1 MPSKITKR
9 TIKQIGG
16 KSKKNVKKINKKSSG
31 KIQKKINKKSSGKI
45 QKKIM
50 LTKKRLFK
58 KYIGGGTGEKKKFSD
73 VYNKNNKI
81 YIYADVPDRR
91 KSLYKDDLYNKTGVK
106 DTIVIEDILYEISE
120 IKSNKLIEFD
130 KQFVKYYGDDNNK
143 EKYTIIETEKGKG
156 KKDEKDIISIFK
168 KKMEENKID
177 EELLKD
183 ARARLV
189 AEAEPEAEPTPSP
202 TQSRSQSQ
210 SQSHSQSQSESNSE
224 ENLSSGEE
232 EEHDEEEKMSELPV
246 VETKGVEAAEKKK
259 KEEDD
264 EEEEKAVNISNDE
277 ADFDRDVN
285 RNVQDL
291 GAVAEPINQ
300 YSTRVSKKY
309 PCQVSYYIGF
319 WNRDIIAKR
328 PNHLFVFSEN
338 ENAYQKTLQGH
349 TLKQHTTQAN
359 IRGETNAFAFVCGRD
374 YGFDGGWRDN
384 KHLQQCDVHL
394 KRDVSRLATELTKY
408 ERIVFSSGG
417 MGRGIYKYDKP
428 ETGSTQI
435 LKKIEDTLFR
445 NFGYTYPPVE
455 EDVDKEEED
464 ETTDDNLDMSDIQRD
479 ENSKFRQYGRREMG
493 DGEQEQEQEEQAQ
506 EEAEAKDDDRDEELG
521 RKLTWI
527 EIDEEA
533 EKNDIVSNIIKI
545 YKKDFFYKSPL
556 IRKLF
561 MLFYN
566 VPVVTKSVSVSV
578 PFLKDYLKLSQE
590 LFKIFNRVMRNR
602 NLDKSQHFK
611 HIWINMND
619 ILSNAHLKENYPS
632 LNDNFKAFLQ
642 YPASKYGFSLS
653 NPNNKWEDEDDE
665 GNEEA
670 ESRSEEKSKLNTNA
684 PAFEPNSN
692 RLNSSANQ
700 KLDTIPE
707 EPEAEAE
714 EVEAAAEELSKK
726 DDEDEEK
733 ERQQKINMYE
743 NQINNFDDLDD
754 LEKLED
760 SDEFQLD
767 MNDEQIKEKIE
778 GKIRERRKKIFRD
791 KLNDIDDID
800 GLEQWRKDS
809 EVDRY
814 DDKELENLL
823 KERQK
828 DVFIKKMKK
837 MDKEIKNAR
846 DKFNDVEGVQ
856 KRLKDA
862 QEEISKK
869 KDEIKKIKE
878 RWRKI
883 FKKTD
888 EEKLK
893 VAKILVQLKGLKKKY
908 KTRKKTE
915 GKNLLK
921 SKKEYKDS
929 FKPFY
934 IKEFYENSDK
944 QEQEKWI
951 IEYLNKNSNVGGKKK
966 KKIIVKKIVRKHRG
980 IVQIGGNKGRLRKG
994 YKFSGK
1000 KLKSGLPQIIKCR
1013 INKF

>member
-31 KIQKKINKKSSGKI
+31 KIQKKI
-45 QKKIM
+45 M

-58 KYIGGGTGEKKKFSD
+58 KYIGGGAGVKKKFTD

-202 TQSRSQSQ
+202 TQSQSQSQ

-259 KEEDD
+259 KEEDEISVDEDVEDD

-349 TLKQHTTQAN
+349 TDEQHTTQAN

-384 KHLQQCDVHL
+384 EHLQQCDVRL

-479 ENSKFRQYGRREMG
+479 ENSVFRQYGRREMG

-506 EEAEAKDDDRDEELG
+506 EEAEAEEAAPNQSAPNQSEAEAEAKDDDRDEEKQAK
-521 RKLTWI
+521 KLLESINKNLNKYDKDKISKKYEASKHTYSLI
-527 EIDEEA
+527 EQYNDDEGEFD
-533 EKNDIVSNIIKI
+533 EDRFDKFDYKIGLIV
-545 YKKDFFYKSPL
+545 
-556 IRKLF
+556 
-561 MLFYN
+561 
-566 VPVVTKSVSVSV
+566 KSVSANKDTIESAWKRFHTLIDTKTSANSSERKYCLWSMTNKLINDIRILNLFLFKKAVAYFLSFVMAQYKEEYESIFNACFHHHV
-578 PFLKDYLKLSQE
+578 PFTVPYLGNSLHDLILKDSTFDALKPSKERCLA
-590 LFKIFNRVMRNR
+590 LGYRRVER
-602 NLDKSQHFK
+602 
-611 HIWINMND
+611 
-619 ILSNAHLKENYPS
+619 ILPYVQV
-632 LNDNFKAFLQ
+632 F
-642 YPASKYGFSLS
+642 
-653 NPNNKWEDEDDE
+653 DDDMFE
-665 GNEEA
+665 PEEA
-670 ESRSEEKSKLNTNA
+670 YFLRMTSQWQVYAAFMTIKNRKQVEE
-684 PAFEPNSN
+684 E
-692 RLNSSANQ
+692 
-700 KLDTIPE
+700 PE
-707 EPEAEAE
+707 EPV
-714 EVEAAAEELSKK
+714 EVEEEESPNPFVRALAQQQQQENKPYIWATFQNPIGIGTGECAELLRNLISLPEYVYPEICAILVSILPIIGHDMLLDKYSDTFKLIVEFIKIKQLVHSDISSTTRMNSWKKLKIFYEHSITLSNGQMVI
-726 DDEDEEK
+726 E
-733 ERQQKINMYE
+733 QH
-743 NQINNFDDLDD
+743 
-754 LEKLED
+754 ED
-760 SDEFQLD
+760 SQL
-767 MNDEQIKEKIE
+767 IKTTRETTLRALAEGRDGGRGGEK
-778 GKIRERRKKIFRD
+778 
-791 KLNDIDDID
+791 
-800 GLEQWRKDS
+800 
-809 EVDRY
+809 
-814 DDKELENLL
+814 
-823 KERQK
+823 
-828 DVFIKKMKK
+828 
-837 MDKEIKNAR
+837 KN
-846 DKFNDVEGVQ
+846 KGN
-856 KRLKDA
+856 
-862 QEEISKK
+862 
-869 KDEIKKIKE
+869 
-878 RWRKI
+878 
-883 FKKTD
+883 KKT
-888 EEKLK
+888 
-893 VAKILVQLKGLKKKY
+893 KIIV
-908 KTRKKTE
+908 
-915 GKNLLK
+915 
-921 SKKEYKDS
+921 
-929 FKPFY
+929 
-934 IKEFYENSDK
+934 
-944 QEQEKWI
+944 
-951 IEYLNKNSNVGGKKK
+951 

-994 YKFSGK
+994 YKFSGQ

>member
-58 KYIGGGTGEKKKFSD
+58 KYIGGGAGVKKKFTD

-259 KEEDD
+259 KEEDEISVDEDVEDD

-384 KHLQQCDVHL
+384 EHLQQCDVHL

-479 ENSKFRQYGRREMG
+479 ENSVFRQYGRREMG
-493 DGEQEQEQEEQAQ
+493 DGEQEQEQEQEEQAQ

-665 GNEEA
+665 GNE
-670 ESRSEEKSKLNTNA
+670 
-684 PAFEPNSN
+684 
-692 RLNSSANQ
+692 
-700 KLDTIPE
+700 
-707 EPEAEAE
+707 EAE

-888 EEKLK
+888 EEKRKHAKRLGQIKALK
-893 VAKILVQLKGLKKKY
+893 VGY
-908 KTRKKTE
+908 ERREKTE
-915 GKNLLK
+915 RKNLLK
-921 SKKEYKDS
+921 SKKEYKNS
-929 FKPFY
+929 LEPFY

-994 YKFSGK
+994 YKFSGQ

>member
-58 KYIGGGTGEKKKFSD
+58 KYIGGGAGVKKKFTD

-259 KEEDD
+259 KEEDEISVDEDVEDD

-384 KHLQQCDVHL
+384 EHLQQCDVHL

-479 ENSKFRQYGRREMG
+479 ENSVFRQYGRREMG

-670 ESRSEEKSKLNTNA
+670 E
-684 PAFEPNSN
+684 
-692 RLNSSANQ
+692 
-700 KLDTIPE
+700 
-707 EPEAEAE
+707 

-888 EEKLK
+888 EEKRKHAKRLGQIKALK
-893 VAKILVQLKGLKKKY
+893 VGY
-908 KTRKKTE
+908 ERREKTE
-915 GKNLLK
+915 RKNLLK
-921 SKKEYKDS
+921 SKKEYKNS
-929 FKPFY
+929 LEPFY

-994 YKFSGK
+994 YKFSGQ